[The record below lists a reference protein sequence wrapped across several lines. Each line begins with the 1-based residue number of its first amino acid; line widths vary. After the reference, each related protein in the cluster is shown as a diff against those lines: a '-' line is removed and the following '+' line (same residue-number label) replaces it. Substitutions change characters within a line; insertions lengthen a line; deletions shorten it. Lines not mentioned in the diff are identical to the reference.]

1 MTFHTGLSLQKAT
14 TLLQKGYEHSITQ
27 KQLAAPTTPLRLSK
41 REDSLVKRLINPF
54 FFVGLVLCAL
64 PSLLWLYFMSKKIV
78 LVVAAGTAANDPF
91 CGYYAKEGSF
101 FFYAE
106 MKLVKSW
113 LESSL

>member
-1 MTFHTGLSLQKAT
+1 MIVLHFSFLDIISLSLF
-14 TLLQKGYEHSITQ
+14 LN
-27 KQLAAPTTPLRLSK
+27 
-41 REDSLVKRLINPF
+41 V
-54 FFVGLVLCAL
+54 
-64 PSLLWLYFMSKKIV
+64 V